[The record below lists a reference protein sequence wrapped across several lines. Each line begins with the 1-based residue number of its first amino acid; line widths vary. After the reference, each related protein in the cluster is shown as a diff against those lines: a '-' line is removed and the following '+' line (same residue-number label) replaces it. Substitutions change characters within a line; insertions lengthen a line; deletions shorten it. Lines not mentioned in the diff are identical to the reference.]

1 MKELNGKTVLITG
14 AASGI
19 GRQLAHAFA
28 AEGSR
33 VVAVDINEE
42 GCRAT
47 AAELTGACSYA
58 LDVTDAAAAVELAK
72 TVEREVGPLDILVN
86 CAGIVFLSEIA
97 DTSLEEWHRIIDINL
112 MGPIHLISAFLPGM
126 YERRS
131 GHVVNISSG
140 AGLFPLPTLGA
151 YTTTKFALVGLG
163 ETLYM
168 EARGHGVGVTTICP
182 WGVFTPIVQNVQVF
196 GYRQSKSDLIF
207 RLVKPFLKTPEHIA
221 DRVVRAVK
229 KERPVYM
236 HTAVGSFMD
245 IWHRV
250 SRRAYL
256 RLGSL
261 IYRHAQRVLR

>member
-140 AGLFPLPTLGA
+140 AGLFPPAHSG
-151 YTTTKFALVGLG
+151 
-163 ETLYM
+163 
-168 EARGHGVGVTTICP
+168 
-182 WGVFTPIVQNVQVF
+182 
-196 GYRQSKSDLIF
+196 
-207 RLVKPFLKTPEHIA
+207 RLHHYQ
-221 DRVVRAVK
+221 VRACRPGRDSLHGSPRPRGGRDHHLPLGGIHPHRP
-229 KERPVYM
+229 ERP
-236 HTAVGSFMD
+236 G
-245 IWHRV
+245 I
-250 SRRAYL
+250 
-256 RLGSL
+256 RLQT
-261 IYRHAQRVLR
+261 IQE